1 MVPAPVIPVSAPTAA
16 EVAEV
21 PAAAPAAV
29 AVAEAVAPVAPP
41 PAKPF
46 VLATDKL
53 ATLAADAG
61 LQWVQSDTVK
71 IAAVQAAMAAEPAA
85 AHVPR
90 ELPRQVIADDG
101 PLVMVETRKDLSQ
114 LKLPFENAGR

>member
-1 MVPAPVIPVSAPTAA
+1 MAPAPVMPVSAPTAA
-16 EVAEV
+16 EVA
-21 PAAAPAAV
+21 AAAPAAV
-29 AVAEAVAPVAPP
+29 AVAQAVAPVAP

-61 LQWVQSDTVK
+61 LQWVQSDTDK
-71 IAAVQAAMAAEPAA
+71 IAAVQAAMAAEPAP

-90 ELPRQVIADDG
+90 EMPRAVIADDG